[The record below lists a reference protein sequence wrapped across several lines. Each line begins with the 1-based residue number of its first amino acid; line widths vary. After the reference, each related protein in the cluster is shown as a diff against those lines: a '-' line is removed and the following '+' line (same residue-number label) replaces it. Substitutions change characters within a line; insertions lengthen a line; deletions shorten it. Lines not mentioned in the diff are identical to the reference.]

1 VNSKLIFIIAFCAI
15 VFGLYGVSDL
25 LLNSE
30 QPAPM
35 QSVKTV
41 QPTVKKIQV
50 YFAKLPLN
58 PGEKVTLAQLKK
70 QILEEPEAN
79 KLGIS
84 EDTILPLTNGTV
96 ANMTIVSGSI
106 VTADMLLGPDQAG
119 YLDLVIE
126 DNHIPYAIKVDR
138 SAVVGGVINPGTL
151 VDILAIASTEQNLA
165 TNPRISSYKSLSI
178 SPLIMAVK
186 VLQVKR
192 ATIAETRNNPATEE
206 VHLILQ
212 LTRKQNAKLTI
223 AKRIT
228 LLEVQKSA
236 GTETDREL
244 RENELKANAGDV
256 IAEYKAITSY
266 RANSVSTN

>member
-15 VFGLYGVSDL
+15 VFGLYGVSNL

-30 QPAPM
+30 QPAPV
-35 QSVKTV
+35 QIVKTV
-41 QPTVKKIQV
+41 QPTVKKLQV
-50 YFAKLPLN
+50 YFAKTSLN

-70 QILEEPEAN
+70 QILEEPKAN
-79 KLGIS
+79 QLGIS
-84 EDTILPLTNGTV
+84 EDTVLALKSGTV
-96 ANMTIVSGSI
+96 SNTTLAPGDV
-106 VTADMLLGPDQAG
+106 VTADMLVGPDDDG

-126 DNHIPYAIKVDR
+126 DNYVPYAIKVDR
-138 SAVVGGVINPGTL
+138 SAVAGGVINSGTL

-192 ATIAETRNNPATEE
+192 SNIAETRSNPATEE

-212 LTRKQNAKLTI
+212 LTRKQIAKLTI

-236 GTETDREL
+236 GIETDLRL
-244 RENELKANAGDV
+244 RESELKANAGDV